1 MMDLD
6 AAMLVRVV
14 GLLLELILQFCGSV
28 RTSVT
33 CCRVLLDHLK
43 VLEVRAGF
51 ERLVTDGKAA
61 LDDASLPRLITRVVT
76 GLLLINLVVAPHEV
90 V

>member
-1 MMDLD
+1 M
-6 AAMLVRVV
+6 
-14 GLLLELILQFCGSV
+14 
-28 RTSVT
+28 
-33 CCRVLLDHLK
+33 LLDHLK

-76 GLLLINLVVAPHEV
+76 GLLLVNLVVAPHEV